1 MAHEL
6 VTIAGKTAMAYVGDK
21 PWHGLGQEL
30 SIDADIATWKQEAG
44 MNWEIK
50 TSSISYQTEDEESK
64 RYPEKR
70 VLYRGDTGTPLSIVS
85 NEYNIVQP
93 GEVLDFFDDLVAL
106 QGMKLHTAGVLFG
119 GRRFWALAD
128 TGRAA
133 DVLGNDRIKGML
145 LLTTSCDGSLA
156 TTAQFTSVR
165 VVCNNTLKMSLES
178 GEKSS
183 ISHRS
188 EFNPSVLKDRLGVFD
203 KSWESFREK
212 IGDLSKAKVSDKFAK
227 EFIFDVFA
235 KDTKSPEDQPRTT
248 EKSVSEVMRRYR
260 DGMGTNSAYGTLWGV
275 LNSITEH
282 IDHSKGRSRSSDSAL
297 WSTWYG
303 NGANTK
309 DKAFDLAMMKV

>member
-6 VTIAGKTAMAYVGDK
+6 VTIAGKTSMAYVGEK

-30 SIDADIATWKQEAG
+30 TANASLETWKKEAG
-44 MNWEIK
+44 MDFEVK
-50 TSSISYQTEDEESK
+50 FAPLTFQRPDETPTVFEGK
-64 RYPEKR
+64 QA
-70 VLYRGDTGTPLSIVS
+70 LYRGDTGSELAIVS
-85 NEYNIVQP
+85 DNYKVVQP
-93 GEVLDFFDDLVAL
+93 GEILDFFDDLVAL